1 MTKLDNLT
9 IRQPRSPVTISFYFD
24 VKDGDR
30 PMEVCRWKC
39 DENGVLDIEILEGV
53 SLTEAAEGIIKCI
66 KLAFERQ
73 RPNGGA
79 T

>member
-1 MTKLDNLT
+1 MSDLT
-9 IRQPRSPVTISFYFD
+9 FRTPRSPVTISFHFD
-24 VKDGDR
+24 IKDGDR

-39 DENGVLDIEILEGV
+39 DENGVLDIKICEGV

-66 KLAFERQ
+66 RIALDRERLK
-73 RPNGGA
+73 RGDGA